1 MQSHASFSG
10 NASISELQLSVRGPV
25 FTPADPG
32 FHSEVAAFNLSTEH
46 KPDLA
51 FGALDAEDVSAAI
64 RWAAERGMPVAVQS
78 TGHGATNAIE
88 GGMLISTRRMLE
100 LSIDPLEKTARVGA
114 GVRWKAVVELA
125 ATFGL
130 MGLCGST
137 TDVGVVG
144 YTLGGGLP
152 ILGRKYGFAS
162 DHVIAFE
169 LVTSDGTQLRVTKD
183 ENPELFFLLRGG
195 KGNLGIV
202 TAMEFHLFPAADL
215 YAGGVYFDGGH
226 APEVLEAFREWV
238 PSLPAEASASL
249 AFLRLPEMEMIPEPL
264 RGKFVIHLRYAYQGD
279 LAAAAELLEPMR
291 RSAPFMMDATGP
303 LEASQFDTIHQ
314 DPEQPVPVRERGFLL
329 DRLDE
334 EASEAI
340 LRHFGPDVE
349 SPVLLAEL
357 RLLGGALAKS
367 SEGEDIVGGRNAAFS
382 FYMVAIAAPPVVG
395 VLPAVFDA
403 VHADL
408 RPAANAGTFVNLHG
422 HFVDAEDRERAW
434 GPSARERLK
443 KAKAELDPKNMFSF
457 GHVVGLPVA
466 EQPVVMDQAVLLD
479 DVVTAG
485 GDAVLNS

>member
-1 MQSHASFSG
+1 
-10 NASISELQLSVRGPV
+10 
-25 FTPADPG
+25 
-32 FHSEVAAFNLSTEH
+32 
-46 KPDLA
+46 
-51 FGALDAEDVSAAI
+51 
-64 RWAAERGMPVAVQS
+64 
-78 TGHGATNAIE
+78 
-88 GGMLISTRRMLE
+88 
-100 LSIDPLEKTARVGA
+100 
-114 GVRWKAVVELA
+114 
-125 ATFGL
+125 
-130 MGLCGST
+130 
-137 TDVGVVG
+137 
-144 YTLGGGLP
+144 
-152 ILGRKYGFAS
+152 
-162 DHVIAFE
+162 
-169 LVTSDGTQLRVTKD
+169 
-183 ENPELFFLLRGG
+183 
-195 KGNLGIV
+195 
-202 TAMEFHLFPAADL
+202 
-215 YAGGVYFDGGH
+215 
-226 APEVLEAFREWV
+226 
-238 PSLPAEASASL
+238 
-249 AFLRLPEMEMIPEPL
+249 
-264 RGKFVIHLRYAYQGD
+264 
-279 LAAAAELLEPMR
+279 
-291 RSAPFMMDATGP
+291 

-314 DPEQPVPVRERGFLL
+314 DPDQPVPVRERGFLL

-340 LRHFGPDVE
+340 LRHFGPGVE

-367 SEGEDIVGGRNAAFS
+367 SEGEDIVGGRDAAFS

-395 VLPAVFDA
+395 VLPTVFDA

>member
-10 NASISELQLSVRGPV
+10 ISELQLSVRGPV

-32 FHSEVAAFNLSTEH
+32 FQAEVAAFNLSTQH
-46 KPDLA
+46 QPDLA

-64 RWAAERGMPVAVQS
+64 RWAAERGIPVAVQS

-100 LSIDPLEKTARVGA
+100 LSVDPLGKTHRVGA

-130 MGLCGST
+130 MGLCGSLGEGG
-137 TDVGVVG
+137 VGG
-144 YTLGGGLP
+144 YPPGGGLP

-169 LVTSDGTQLRVTKD
+169 LVTADGTQQRVTKD

-202 TAMEFHLFPAADL
+202 AAMEFPPLPAADI

-249 AFLRLPEMEMIPEPL
+249 AFLPLPEMEMIPEPL

-279 LAAAAELLEPMR
+279 LSAAAELLEPMR

-314 DPEQPVPVRERGFLL
+314 DPDQPVPVRERGFLL

-340 LRHFGPDVE
+340 LRHFGPGVE

-367 SEGEDIVGGRNAAFS
+367 AEGEDVVGGRDAAFS
-382 FYMVAIAAPPVVG
+382 FYMVAIAAPPVVE
-395 VLPAVFDA
+395 VLPAVFEA
-403 VHADL
+403 GHTDL
-408 RPAANAGTFVNLHG
+408 LPAANPGTFVNLHG
-422 HFVDAEDRERAW
+422 HFVDAEDRERPW

-443 KAKAELDPKNMFSF
+443 KAKAELDAKNMFSF
-457 GHVVGLPVA
+457 GHVVGLPA
-466 EQPVVMDQAVLLD
+466 TEQPVVMNQTVLLE